1 LLVVFFDS
9 VKERKMHDC
18 FLKAAEKRRSIYSIG
33 RPLGLGENELLQKIE
48 QAVVCAPSAFNSQS
62 ARIGVLLG
70 ENHQK
75 LWQIVSATLQKI
87 TPAEKWP
94 ATAEKMRAFA
104 AGCGTILFFEDVNIT
119 KDMQQKFPLYQENLA
134 VWAEHGNA
142 MLQYI
147 LWTLLA
153 ENQIGASLQHYNPLI
168 DEDVRQTWH
177 FPENWRLVAQMPFG
191 SIMAPAGEKSVVP
204 VSERIKVFR

>member
-1 LLVVFFDS
+1 
-9 VKERKMHDC
+9 MYDC
-18 FLKAAEKRRSIYSIG
+18 FLKAAENRRSIYHIG
-33 RPLGLGENELLQKIE
+33 RPLELNENELLQKIE
-48 QAVVCAPSAFNSQS
+48 RAVVCAPSAFNSQS

-75 LWQIVSATLQKI
+75 LWQIVSETLQKI

-94 ATAEKMRAFA
+94 STAEKMNAFA
-104 AGCGTILFFEDVNIT
+104 AGYGTILFFEDAEIT
-119 KDMQQKFPLYQENLA
+119 KELQQKFPLYRENLS

-168 DEDVRQTWH
+168 DDAVRQTWH
-177 FPENWRLVAQMPFG
+177 FPDHWHLTAQMPFG
-191 SIMAPAGEKSVVP
+191 RIMAPAAEKSVVP
-204 VSERIKVFR
+204 VSERIRVFR